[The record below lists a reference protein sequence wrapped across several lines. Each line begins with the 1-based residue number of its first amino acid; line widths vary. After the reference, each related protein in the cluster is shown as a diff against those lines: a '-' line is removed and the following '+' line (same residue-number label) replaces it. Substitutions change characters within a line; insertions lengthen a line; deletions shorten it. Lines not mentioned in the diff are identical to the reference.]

1 MPDANGGSQE
11 KLESTKLRDSAPSD
25 PTRTSTSPGQQ
36 ESAILEQ
43 PKEELALTAPKPK
56 IFAIMQSSTESS
68 MGFRRSRLM
77 PNRQSFDSQLYV
89 LVSYST
95 LWVDGK
101 TLIQDQFLWPKANRD
116 IRQMKMFAID
126 FLSDL
131 FGRRLGDS

>member
-1 MPDANGGSQE
+1 
-11 KLESTKLRDSAPSD
+11 
-25 PTRTSTSPGQQ
+25 
-36 ESAILEQ
+36 
-43 PKEELALTAPKPK
+43 
-56 IFAIMQSSTESS
+56 
-68 MGFRRSRLM
+68 M